1 MAKRTIFENDGNKLT
16 AHVNTYNEIYIA
28 AGEDLHEPY
37 KHGYICLD
45 LEDAIEFRDELS
57 KLINYLENES

>member
-1 MAKRTIFENDGNKLT
+1 MAKRTIFENDGNVLT
-16 AHVNTYNEIYIA
+16 TFINQHNEIYIA
-28 AGEDLHEPY
+28 AGEDLND
-37 KHGYICLD
+37 GYSVGWICLN

>member
-28 AGEDLHEPY
+28 AGEDLND
-37 KHGYICLD
+37 GYSVGWICLN

>member
-1 MAKRTIFENDGNKLT
+1 MGKRTIFENDGNVLT
-16 AHVNTYNEIYIA
+16 AFINVHNEIYIA

-45 LEDAIEFRDELS
+45 LEDAIEFRNELN
-57 KLINYLENES
+57 KLINILL

>member
-1 MAKRTIFENDGNKLT
+1 MAKRTIFENDGNVLT
-16 AHVNTYNEIYIA
+16 TFINLHNEIYIA

-45 LEDAIEFRDELS
+45 LEDAIEFRDELN
-57 KLINYLENES
+57 KLIDILS